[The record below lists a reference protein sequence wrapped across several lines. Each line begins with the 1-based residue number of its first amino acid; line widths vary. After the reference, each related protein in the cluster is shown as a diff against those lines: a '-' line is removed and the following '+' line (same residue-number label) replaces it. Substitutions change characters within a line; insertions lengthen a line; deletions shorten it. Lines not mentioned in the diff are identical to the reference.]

1 MGYSCFDCVALA
13 RRYFFVFEQ
22 ARHQYANVI
31 GKLLLQS
38 EQNVLPLRYDGLCIL
53 QKPVNHVF
61 LSLFW
66 QLNHLRYDLFYASG
80 VPRGQ

>member
-1 MGYSCFDCVALA
+1 
-13 RRYFFVFEQ
+13 
-22 ARHQYANVI
+22 
-31 GKLLLQS
+31 
-38 EQNVLPLRYDGLCIL
+38 
-53 QKPVNHVF
+53 